1 MWLKTG
7 SVGRKDDTKQ
17 AVRWTG
23 GHKAGD
29 GNRPEE
35 ARNRTDRQTSRQA
48 DRQRDLQIGVVETV
62 KVGRQERRKKTDR
75 QVGARQLDRQKGNGR
90 DRQGMQSGSKT

>member
-1 MWLKTG
+1 METDQ
-7 SVGRKDDTKQ
+7 RKLETTQ
-17 AVRWTG
+17 
-23 GHKAGD
+23 
-29 GNRPEE
+29 
-35 ARNRTDRQTSRQA
+35 TDRQAGRQA
-48 DRQRDLQIGVVETV
+48 DRETYRKAWLETV